1 MNVTKKGNNLVIEIA
16 MEKPRPSASGR
27 SMLIAA
33 TRGAQNTGVM
43 VNGKQVR
50 VMLIAY
56 IALDS
61 VKKNPDTKAGA
72 KGARPP
78 ESQKGR
84 RRRSGRW

>member
-1 MNVTKKGNNLVIEIA
+1 
-16 MEKPRPSASGR
+16 
-27 SMLIAA
+27 MLIAA

-72 KGARPP
+72 KGSKTPG
-78 ESQKGR
+78 SR
-84 RRRSGRW
+84 RKADAEGPDDGDDDDDGDDE